1 MATSA
6 TPEIN
11 KVALYAL
18 LLQSATSNELRDFCF
33 RLEVTYESVV
43 GPNDVV
49 QTAIQKTINYFE
61 ARGRLPE
68 LLEQGEPAPDCVVQ
82 RAPRAKPEDSIVTR
96 YPQGLN
102 ITMARTGGQAWAS
115 AMAPAWRSAMAW
127 LPLLSN
133 PDRVR
138 CRERAGL
145 RPHPSR

>member
-1 MATSA
+1 MAQDIDTVWFETRLPRVSTVVYGCLRLSMNMRLHPLKYAHMATSA

-18 LLQSATSNELRDFCF
+18 MLQSATSTELRDFCF

-82 RAPRAKPEDSIVTR
+82 RAPRAKPEDSIVRATR
-96 YPQGLN
+96 RGS
-102 ITMARTGGQAWAS
+102 I
-115 AMAPAWRSAMAW
+115 
-127 LPLLSN
+127 
-133 PDRVR
+133 
-138 CRERAGL
+138 
-145 RPHPSR
+145 